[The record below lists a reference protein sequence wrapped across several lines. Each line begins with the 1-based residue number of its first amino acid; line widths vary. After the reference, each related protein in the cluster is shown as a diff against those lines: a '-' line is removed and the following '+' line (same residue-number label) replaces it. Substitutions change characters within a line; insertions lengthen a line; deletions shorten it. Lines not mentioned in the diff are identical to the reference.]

1 MFKYTKASIELIL
14 EDIRKYGNIFRYG
27 SLSFTSVYFIYAL
40 VAKTGNFYA
49 NLVLATLFFS
59 YTVFDF
65 LTRKRNVKKV
75 KKVVQRSY
83 SVVKFSI
90 RAFTLGATIYGLYTA
105 STNVNPIS
113 TVLTTLMIIMWVLQ
127 VLMELVGYVFEDKKD
142 LLLAGINKD
151 LENLRK
157 PVTEVGNFF
166 KKVTGQDLP
175 EEDPITKEE
184 EILEKRVK
192 LNAEKQVQAKLDK
205 KEKRRAEKLARKEE
219 KQALKFA
226 KKYQRNLEKIEL
238 EDKKKQPVR

>member
-49 NLVLATLFFS
+49 NLILAILFFS
-59 YTVFDF
+59 YTLFDF

-105 STNVNPIS
+105 STNTNPIS

-151 LENLRK
+151 LENLKK

-166 KKVTGQDLP
+166 KKVSGQEV
-175 EEDPITKEE
+175 EEETPPSKEE
-184 EILEKRVK
+184 QILERRVQRNKEKEVELK
-192 LNAEKQVQAKLDK
+192 LSK
-205 KEKRRAEKLARKEE
+205 KEAKRLQKQKEKEE
-219 KQALKFA
+219 KEANKFA
-226 KKYQRNLEKIEL
+226 KKYRKNLLKLEHKEEKVTT
-238 EDKKKQPVR
+238 K